1 MSFDTGNA
9 LPQLVNHLIVS
20 CGIGLAGIVGAK
32 ATEEVRALTA
42 GDQRADE
49 MTALAV
55 EIDSF
60 RRRKELASSPGDR
73 DWADVT
79 VDRFSNIMVVP
90 EPVPELESQ
99 DDLNAFDRLLTQSV
113 GADSSRAQ
121 DSLPSIPT
129 TQQLIDPSHFLMED
143 ENSSPSS

>member
-1 MSFDTGNA
+1 MSFDA
-9 LPQLVNHLIVS
+9 AHVIPQLVNHLIVS
-20 CGIGLAGIVGAK
+20 CGIGFAGIVGAK

-79 VDRFSNIMVVP
+79 VDRFSNIMVVS
-90 EPVPELESQ
+90 ESVPELESQ
-99 DDLNAFDRLLTQSV
+99 DDLNAFDKLLTQS
-113 GADSSRAQ
+113 ARTASSPTQ
-121 DSLPSIPT
+121 DSFPSQPH
-129 TQQLIDPSHFLMED
+129 TQQLIDPSHFLMDD
-143 ENSSPSS
+143 ESSTSSR